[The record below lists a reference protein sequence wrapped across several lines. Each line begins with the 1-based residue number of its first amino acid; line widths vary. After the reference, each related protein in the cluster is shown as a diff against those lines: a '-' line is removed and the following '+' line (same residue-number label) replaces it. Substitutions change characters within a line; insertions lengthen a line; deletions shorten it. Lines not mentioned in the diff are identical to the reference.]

1 MTRPLLKEDSVSHYY
16 VQLCRGIHMH
26 STRKY
31 NLHDMTWTTLVN
43 PSFVIK
49 NLPAC
54 CTLLMPW
61 VPWMLWNLIVCLVCR
76 LVNPDDHVVTCWISG
91 LRCSFVDE
99 QWRVI
104 CVLANLPHML
114 CVGDPQR
121 DMQICRLKLNTEMT
135 WTCLEFYHLKANV
148 YLKGCLQVAKGPIKT
163 DSLCSDLELQN
174 SVSFLGFV
182 LCN

>member
-1 MTRPLLKEDSVSHYY
+1 MPLKEDPVSHYNVRLCASVY
-16 VQLCRGIHMH
+16 VH

-31 NLHDMTWTTLVN
+31 NLWHDLNATLVN

-49 NLPAC
+49 NLPLC
-54 CTLLMPW
+54 CTLHMPW
-61 VPWMLWNLIVCLVCR
+61 VPWMLWNLIICLVCW
-76 LVNPDDHVVTCWISG
+76 LVKPDDHVVTCWISG

-114 CVGDPQR
+114 CVGDPQK
-121 DMQICRLKLNTEMT
+121 DTQICRLKLNTEMKR
-135 WTCLEFYHLKANV
+135 TCLEFYHLKANV
-148 YLKGCLQVAKGPIKT
+148 YLKGCLQVAKEPIKI

-182 LCN
+182 LGN